1 METVVL
7 VVHILIAIIMIGLI
21 LLQQGKGAEAGAS
34 FGAGASGT
42 VFGGAGATSFI
53 TKLTAGLA
61 LAFFVTSLGL
71 AIYAKRDSDALDAQL
86 APGSQAIP
94 GLSVPAA
101 PVAEETAT
109 NPDLPVAPAQ

>member
-1 METVVL
+1 METLVL
-7 VVHILIAIIMIGLI
+7 VVHILIAIIMIALI

-34 FGAGASGT
+34 FGGGASGT
-42 VFGGAGATSFI
+42 VFGGAGSATFI
-53 TKLTAGLA
+53 TKMTAGLA
-61 LAFFVTSLGL
+61 LVFFITSLGL
-71 AIYAKRDSDALDAQL
+71 AIYAKRDATAIDAQL

-101 PVAEETAT
+101 EQPVI